1 VHIELTDHLR
11 CPRDHP
17 EAFLVLLPDRMLHRQ
32 VVAGHLGCP
41 VCGWSTAWTDSV
53 PDFGDGWQSDVTPPF
68 DAAAAHALLG
78 LEGAG
83 GWVALA
89 GNVAALAAELG
100 GLLPGVS
107 IVAVNSPGQLVPTEQ
122 VSFLQSGA
130 WPLKAHSMRGIVL
143 GEDTGRWCEAA
154 LGSVL
159 PGLRLIGSGD
169 PPSSKTTELL
179 GNANG
184 VWIVKRR

>member
-1 VHIELTDHLR
+1 
-11 CPRDHP
+11 
-17 EAFLVLLPDRMLHRQ
+17 
-32 VVAGHLGCP
+32 
-41 VCGWSTAWTDSV
+41 V
-53 PDFGDGWQSDVTPPF
+53 PDFGDGWQSNVAPPF

-89 GNVAALAAELG
+89 GNVGALAAELAA
-100 GLLPGVS
+100 LLPGVS
-107 IVAVNSPGQLVPTEQ
+107 IVAVNAPGELLPTEQ

-130 WPLKAHSMRGIVL
+130 WPLKSHSMRGIVF
-143 GEDTGRWCEAA
+143 GQDGARWRDAA

-159 PGLRLIGSGD
+159 PGLRLVGSGD
-169 PPSSKTTELL
+169 PPSSENTQLL
-179 GNANG
+179 GNADG